1 MYQLLDV
8 CKLVFCFEF
17 SDIREKLWRRRRWKK
32 LANAKRFVFWAN
44 AKIVKWRKFIG
55 ISRRVAF
62 SPSLKHEHQQMKNWL
77 TAVAVICTHIAHSLA
92 LFPVD
97 TGRKL
102 NVHKTFRRR
111 PGRLLNVLCTFNV
124 RPVST
129 GLLQL
134 VAVFMDKKF
143 RGGLEP
149 SHMNRQNFT
158 KTLNFTNKD

>member
-102 NVHKTFRRR
+102 NV
-111 PGRLLNVLCTFNV
+111 LCTFNV

-134 VAVFMDKKF
+134 VAVFMDEKF

-149 SHMNRQNFT
+149 SHMNR
-158 KTLNFTNKD
+158 

>member
-32 LANAKRFVFWAN
+32 LANAKRFAFWAN

-102 NVHKTFRRR
+102 NV
-111 PGRLLNVLCTFNV
+111 LCTFNV

-134 VAVFMDKKF
+134 VAVFMDEKF

-149 SHMNRQNFT
+149 SHMNR
-158 KTLNFTNKD
+158 